1 MKRVTSI
8 VLAASFCA
16 ALGCSDSATE
26 TDSGA
31 APAPSASSAASGAPK
46 AGEVVVNV
54 KYSGTKKGAAL
65 SVALFTDFP
74 PKGPPAGVTAAR
86 APLTFPTTLR
96 VPNVAAGTYVAVVRL
111 TAEGNDPQAQSALPG
126 DLQAASTPLTLAAD
140 KGASADVELAD
151 K

>member
-1 MKRVTSI
+1 MLCSPRLKWLL
-8 VLAASFCA
+8 LASLVGVSPSLSAEPAKGTLNHA
-16 ALGCSDSATE
+16 AK
-26 TDSGA
+26 SG
-31 APAPSASSAASGAPK
+31 P
-46 AGEVVVNV
+46 VVVNV
-54 KYSGTKKGAAL
+54 KYAGTKKGAAL

-74 PKGPPAGVTAAR
+74 PKGPPAGVAAAR